1 MRKKRL
7 SVCPW
12 YTENW
17 YDEDLEYA
25 LENAGIPLTDENM
38 KKLKEACA
46 GIFDDKSERNKKLEN
61 RAREIF
67 RE

>member
-1 MRKKRL
+1 MRRRQIRLSSTQCSEILYIRRREDDEKKRL

-25 LENAGIPLTDENM
+25 LENAGIPLTDENI
-38 KKLKEACA
+38 K
-46 GIFDDKSERNKKLEN
+46 N
-61 RAREIF
+61 
-67 RE
+67 